1 MVGNEERRRLMLE
14 DIFIIFVA
22 TVITVVGFWAN
33 LEGFKMMDERRAA
46 EKAGTHDY
54 YGNKIE

>member
-1 MVGNEERRRLMLE
+1 MLE

-22 TVITVVGFWAN
+22 TVITVVGFWIN
-33 LEGFKMMDERRAA
+33 LEAAKMHDESRAA

-54 YGNKIE
+54 YGNRIK

>member
-1 MVGNEERRRLMLE
+1 MLE

-22 TVITVVGFWAN
+22 TVIAVVGFWLN

-54 YGNKIE
+54 YGNKIK